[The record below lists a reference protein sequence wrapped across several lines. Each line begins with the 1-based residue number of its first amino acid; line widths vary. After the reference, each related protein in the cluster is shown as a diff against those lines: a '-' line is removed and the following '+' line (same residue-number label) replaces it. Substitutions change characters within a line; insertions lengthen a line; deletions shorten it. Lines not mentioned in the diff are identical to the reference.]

1 MPKTKENKP
10 KGAETLL
17 ALKEAFAK
25 VDKKKKGS
33 INVSQFKQ
41 LLSNIMEGS
50 SESEDVEALVP
61 ELFDLLDANKD
72 GKLTEKEF
80 CGLAMYGSIDQVNDL
95 VMTAMIYAADKDENG
110 WITAAELK
118 EMIVKIS
125 PPEKSEDVDQMVQML
140 MMMMSS
146 DDDTKVAID
155 AVVDFFVKGPVE
167 EEDPKEKHRIMFRM
181 VDINKDGSIT
191 TKELAKFFGMEGGL
205 EEFLVKEMI
214 AEVDKNGDGRLNYEE
229 FCAFLDKEN

>member
-25 VDKKKKGS
+25 VDKKKKGA

-72 GKLTEKEF
+72 GKLTEKEI

-95 VMTAMIYAADKDENG
+95 VMTAIIYAADKDKNG

-155 AVVDFFVKGPVE
+155 AVVDFFVKGLVE

-181 VDINKDGSIT
+181 VTSIR
-191 TKELAKFFGMEGGL
+191 MEASL
-205 EEFLVKEMI
+205 SKNLQSFLGWR
-214 AEVDKNGDGRLNYEE
+214 EVLKS
-229 FCAFLDKEN
+229 F